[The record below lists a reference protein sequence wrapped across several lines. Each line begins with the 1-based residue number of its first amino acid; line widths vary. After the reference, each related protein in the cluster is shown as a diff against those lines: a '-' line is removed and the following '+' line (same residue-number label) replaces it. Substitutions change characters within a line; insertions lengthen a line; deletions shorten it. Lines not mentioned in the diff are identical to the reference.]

1 MARMD
6 PLRRQRW
13 LIRGLVLGAVFVGS
27 LSFHMERLLGWDLLI
42 LCFFAATLGS
52 LSYLW
57 VRSQFLQRW
66 NELAKSRQIILVV
79 LGITLF
85 LLYVFVSNR
94 HKPDED
100 FHDVMA
106 CLGVIG
112 LLMLWGLYR
121 IFSRFVDALC
131 ARLSKR

>member
-13 LIRGLVLGAVFVGS
+13 LMRGLALSVVFVGT
-27 LSFHMERLLGWDLLI
+27 LSVHMERFLGWGGFI
-42 LCFFAATLGS
+42 LCFFAATLGGMGF
-52 LSYLW
+52 LW
-57 VRSQFLQRW
+57 VKSQFLLRW
-66 NELAKSRQIILVV
+66 NELAKSRRIILVV

-85 LLYVFVSNR
+85 LLYAFASNR

-106 CLGVIG
+106 CLGVSG
-112 LLMLWGLYR
+112 LLTLWGLYR
-121 IFSRFVDALC
+121 LISRFVDAVY
-131 ARLSKR
+131 ARLSRR